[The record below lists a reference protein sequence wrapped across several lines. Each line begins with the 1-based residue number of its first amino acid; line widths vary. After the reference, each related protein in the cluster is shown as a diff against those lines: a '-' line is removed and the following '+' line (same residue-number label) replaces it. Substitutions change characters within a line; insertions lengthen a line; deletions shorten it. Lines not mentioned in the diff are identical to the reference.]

1 MSKVSWRNAEII
13 PSYEMDMVDLEAVDE
28 AGGSAPSSTEPIR
41 VRTEFPETW
50 LWSES
55 SVGYHI

>member
-1 MSKVSWRNAEII
+1 M
-13 PSYEMDMVDLEAVDE
+13 EAVDGNVR
-28 AGGSAPSSTEPIR
+28 ARPPSRSGQQAQPGSNTK

-55 SVGYHI
+55 LAG